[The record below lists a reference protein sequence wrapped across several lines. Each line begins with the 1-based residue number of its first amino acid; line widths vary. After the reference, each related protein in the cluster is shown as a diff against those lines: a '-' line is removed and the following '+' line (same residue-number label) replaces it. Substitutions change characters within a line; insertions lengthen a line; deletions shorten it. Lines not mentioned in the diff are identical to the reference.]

1 MLVNVKIGSK
11 LIGGFASVAAIGAA
25 LGIVGLVAMS
35 SIKNRSDEVTSRT
48 VPQLKE
54 VAAYSVGL
62 GSIRRYE
69 MGMVV
74 ASHANKP
81 ELVKGYQADAAK
93 ALVEQVEKP
102 KAAFDKVP
110 RSPEADS
117 LFQRLKER
125 EAAYLADYNHVVDL
139 LAAGKLNEA
148 TDFSLKDSRAAYNA
162 LLQAFDSLSAR
173 VGLTATTRSEE
184 IQAMY
189 SRGEYTIIAAILVA
203 LVLALTLG
211 ILLTRSLT
219 TPIAEVAARA
229 EQLQSVCIS
238 ALDKGLDALTHGDTT
253 VNVIPQ
259 TKPLNYT
266 RKDELGDVARTV
278 DNMIGKA
285 QASIASYTKVREV
298 IGNLVSETLVLA
310 EAGREGRLQ
319 TRGRAEAFQG
329 SYHELVQGINDTL
342 DAVINPVNEAAQV
355 LEKVAARDLTVRVT
369 GQYKGDHAR
378 IKDALNKAVADL
390 AEALGDVAMAS
401 EQVASAAG
409 QISNGSQGLA
419 QASSEQASTIEE
431 VSSSL
436 HEMTSMAQQ
445 SAGNAKDAKRMAEE
459 ARTATARG
467 VKSMEQLSAA
477 VDRIRD
483 SSVRTAKIVKT
494 IDEIA
499 FQTNLLAL
507 NAAVEAARA
516 GDAGKGFAVVA
527 EEVRSLAMRAADAS
541 KQTAEL
547 IEESGKHAQ
556 DGVSFTGE
564 VVQALD
570 DIAKRSEQVSAVMG
584 EISAA
589 SEQQQT
595 GVSQVNTAIEQMNL
609 VTQQVA
615 ANSEESASA
624 AEELASQAAHMQA
637 MLGQFEISGT
647 RKSSAAV
654 HTPTFTAGPKAVK
667 RVAAASKAP
676 VKAARPSRVSAAEI
690 IPFDEPAEDDSA
702 LLHF

>member
-1 MLVNVKIGSK
+1 MLVNVKIGPK
-11 LIGGFASVAAIGAA
+11 LIGGFASVAALGAA

-35 SIKNRSDEVTSRT
+35 SIKSRSDEVTSRT
-48 VPQLKE
+48 VPQLVE
-54 VAAYSVGL
+54 VASYSVGL
-62 GSIRRYE
+62 GSVRRFE

-74 ASHANKP
+74 AAHANKKD
-81 ELVKGYQADAAK
+81 LIAKYKADAAK
-93 ALVEQVEKP
+93 ALTEQVEKS
-102 KAAFDKVP
+102 KSDFDKVP
-110 RSPEADS
+110 RSAQADS
-117 LFQRLKER
+117 LFQRLKVR
-125 EAAYLADYNHVVDL
+125 EAAYLKDYNEVVALVD
-139 LAAGKLNEA
+139 AGKIDDA
-148 TDFSLKDSRAAYNA
+148 TNLSLGDSRTAYNE
-162 LLQAFDSLSAR
+162 LLQTFDSLSSR
-173 VGLTATTRSEE
+173 VEATAGTRADE
-184 IQAMY
+184 IQTMY
-189 SRGEYTIIAAILVA
+189 TRGEYLIITAIVVA
-203 LVLALTLG
+203 LVLAVTLG
-211 ILLTRSLT
+211 LLLTRSLT
-219 TPIAEVAARA
+219 APIAEVAARA
-229 EQLQSVCIS
+229 QQLQSVCIT
-238 ALDKGLDALTHGDTT
+238 ALEKGLEALTHGDTN
-253 VNVIPQ
+253 VDVIPQ
-259 TKPLNYT
+259 TKQLHYT
-266 RKDELGDVARTV
+266 RKDEVGDVARTV
-278 DNMIGKA
+278 DEMIGKA

-298 IGNLVSETLVLA
+298 IGNLVKETLVLA
-310 EAGREGRLQ
+310 DAGREGRLQ
-319 TRGRAEAFQG
+319 TRGRADAFQG
-329 SYHELVQGINDTL
+329 SYHELVKGINDTL

-378 IKDALNKAVADL
+378 IKEALNKAVADL

-459 ARTATARG
+459 ARTATQRG
-467 VKSMEQLSAA
+467 VKSMTQLSQA

-483 SSVRTAKIVKT
+483 SAERTAKIVKT

-556 DGVSFTGE
+556 DGVSYTGE

-637 MLGQFEISGT
+637 MLGQFEISEVK
-647 RKSSAAV
+647 KSSARV
-654 HTPTFTAGPKAVK
+654 QPPTFTGGPKPVK
-667 RVAAASKAP
+667 RVAAAPKAP
-676 VKAARPSRVSAAEI
+676 AKAAKPTRVSAAEM

>member
-1 MLVNVKIGSK
+1 MLVNVKIGPK
-11 LIGGFASVAAIGAA
+11 LIGGFASVAILGMA

-35 SIKNRSDEVTSRT
+35 SIKDRSDEVTGRT
-48 VPQLKE
+48 VPQLVE
-54 VAAYSVGL
+54 VASYSVGL
-62 GSIRRYE
+62 GSVRRFE

-74 ASHANKP
+74 AAHANKTD
-81 ELVKGYQADAAK
+81 LVKNYQADAAK

-110 RSPEADS
+110 RSPKADS

-125 EAAYLADYNHVVDL
+125 EAAYLTDYNRVVAL
-139 LAAGKLNEA
+139 VNAGKVDDA
-148 TDFSLKDSRAAYNA
+148 TDFSLKESREAYNA
-162 LLQAFDSLSAR
+162 LLQTFDSLSNR
-173 VGLTATTRSEE
+173 VEATAGTRSEE
-184 IQAMY
+184 IQAMFD
-189 SRGEYTIIAAILVA
+189 RGKYAIIIAIVFA
-203 LVLALTLG
+203 LVLAFSLG
-211 ILLTRSLT
+211 ILLTKSLT

-229 EQLQSVCIS
+229 QQLQSVCIT
-238 ALDKGLDALTHGDTT
+238 ALEKGLDALGRGDVT
-253 VNVIPQ
+253 VDVIPQ
-259 TKPLNYT
+259 TKPLAYT
-266 RKDELGDVARTV
+266 RKDEVGDVARTV
-278 DNMIGKA
+278 DEMISKA

-298 IGNLVSETLVLA
+298 IGGLVTETLTLA
-310 EAGREGRLQ
+310 EAGRDGKLS
-319 TRGRAEAFQG
+319 TRGRADGFQG
-329 SYHELVQGINDTL
+329 SYKELVQGFNDTL
-342 DAVINPVNEAAQV
+342 DAVILPVNEAAQV

-390 AEALGDVAMAS
+390 SEALADVALAS

-419 QASSEQASTIEE
+419 QASSEEASTIEE

-445 SAGNAKDAKRMAEE
+445 SASNAKDARRMAEE
-459 ARTATARG
+459 ARTATQRG
-467 VKSMEQLSAA
+467 VKSMQQLSSA

-483 SSVRTAKIVKT
+483 SSERTAKIVKT

-556 DGVSFTGE
+556 DGVSYTGE

-595 GVSQVNTAIEQMNL
+595 GVTQVNTAIEQMNL

-637 MLGQFEISGT
+637 MLGQFEIGVT
-647 RKSSAAV
+647 KKSSAAV
-654 HTPTFTAGPKAVK
+654 HTPTFAASSKAVK
-667 RVAAASKAP
+667 RVAAAPKAP
-676 VKAARPSRVSAAEI
+676 VKSAKPSRVSAAEI